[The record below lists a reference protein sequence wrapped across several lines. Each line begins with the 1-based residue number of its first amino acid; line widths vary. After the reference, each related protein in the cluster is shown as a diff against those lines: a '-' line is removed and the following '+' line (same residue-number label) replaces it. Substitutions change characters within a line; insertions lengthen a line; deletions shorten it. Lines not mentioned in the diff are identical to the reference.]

1 MDAVTCDIGGRRV
14 LGPLDLVALAGPN
27 GSGKTTLLQFAA
39 GHRAPSS
46 GSVRCGSGAIAM
58 LDQHVAFLR
67 ADETLLEAM
76 RRMNPGL
83 TLNACPAALAR
94 FAFRNITAAKHCGS
108 LSGGERMRA
117 GLACIL
123 SAPEPP
129 ALLMLDEPT
138 NHLDICSIEVLEAGL
153 RDYRGAL
160 LVVSH
165 DAVFLDEI
173 GAQRSVFSGV
183 IDPISAV
190 SRLARL
196 FLYLFCSFAE
206 MCLHG
211 FTASAFAPFFCVF
224 LAVILVAG
232 ARSNLHLRPEQ
243 VKMVAG
249 TGVDH
254 NLRSTPVKM
263 VAGGRTHHN
272 LLFRAAA

>member
-14 LGPLDLVALAGPN
+14 LGPLNLVALAGPN

-67 ADETLLEAM
+67 ADEILLEAM

-138 NHLDICSIEVLEAGL
+138 NRLDICSIEVLEAGL

-183 IDPISAV
+183 IDPICLRNVA
-190 SRLARL
+190 
-196 FLYLFCSFAE
+196 FDGFA
-206 MCLHG
+206 CLLCTC
-211 FTASAFAPFFCVF
+211 FVLC
-224 LAVILVAG
+224 
-232 ARSNLHLRPEQ
+232 
-243 VKMVAG
+243 
-249 TGVDH
+249 
-254 NLRSTPVKM
+254 
-263 VAGGRTHHN
+263 
-272 LLFRAAA
+272 